1 MVIYQL
7 INIWNAVVSEDNASN
22 FFEHCVVTIVGKTL
36 RAKGME
42 GIYVTMDM
50 ES

>member
-1 MVIYQL
+1 M
-7 INIWNAVVSEDNASN
+7 SENKASN
-22 FFEHCVVTIVGKTL
+22 FFEHRVVTIVGKTL

-42 GIYVTMDM
+42 GIYATMDM